1 MIIGITGK
9 AGVGKSTIANILVK
23 DYGYICAP
31 FAGPLKDMLSA
42 IGLTHDELYGDK
54 KEVVNS
60 NYGVTPRHM
69 MQTLGTEWGRDI
81 IGQHIWVEAW
91 RRSLYRKYQNH
102 NIVVD
107 DIRFPNEVAAV
118 RSLGGKVVNIH
129 WASYLRGPTS
139 SHVSETLELPFD
151 LAVCRDDLTPN
162 QLATHVLACL
172 V

>member
-1 MIIGITGK
+1 MIIGLTGK
-9 AGVGKSTIANILVK
+9 AGVGKSAVAKVLVK

-31 FAGPLKDMLSA
+31 FAEPLKDMLAA

-54 KEVVNS
+54 KEVVNP

-69 MQTLGTEWGRDI
+69 MQTLGTEWGRGL
-81 IGQHIWVEAW
+81 IGRDIWVEAW
-91 RRSLYRKYQNH
+91 RRSLYRKYQNN

-118 RSLGGKVVNIH
+118 RALGGKVVNLYADICLNE
-129 WASYLRGPTS
+129 ATAK
-139 SHVSETLELPFD
+139 HVSEALELPRD
-151 LAVCRDDLTPN
+151 LVVCRGNQTPV
-162 QLATHVLACL
+162 QLANHILAGL